1 MKKKEIDQII
11 EALFFANPSPI
22 NQAQLN
28 QVFNSPAPSLKESVK
43 RLNDFYLKYEK
54 PYSIKKQHKYKN
66 NIHNCH
72 ICNKNLSNQTIYRC
86 NDLSFCSIKHRD
98 SQNELKI

>member
-1 MKKKEIDQII
+1 MGNI
-11 EALFFANPSPI
+11 E
-22 NQAQLN
+22 
-28 QVFNSPAPSLKESVK
+28 SLIFMQYICEYDE
-43 RLNDFYLKYEK
+43 NYYNKYEK
-54 PYSIKKQHKYKN
+54 TYSIKKQHKYKN

-72 ICNKNLSNQTIYRC
+72 ICNKNLSNKTIYRS